1 MHMPDFFLIS
11 MIDGQKYVSE
21 RPANNYI
28 YIISAKEQSCNE
40 KILQKRY
47 GGFVHKKHGLYSH
60 FVIIYTRR
68 KIESGVCRI
77 RKVVSIS

>member
-1 MHMPDFFLIS
+1 MRRSYKKDMA
-11 MIDGQKYVSE
+11 VS
-21 RPANNYI
+21 YTK
-28 YIISAKEQSCNE
+28 SSV
-40 KILQKRY
+40 
-47 GGFVHKKHGLYSH
+47 GFVHKKHGLYSH